1 MTSLTQRE
9 ISALTITAPPPPPVA
24 GLARTP
30 TPQAS
35 STSLA
40 LVGWSV
46 HCGIATMG
54 TPRLRAS
61 SVEFQPQWVTKHPT
75 AGCASTANCGH
86 HATTTPPASSLKPAG
101 SFPCSEPLTTHR
113 NSCRES
119 LSPCAISAVCS
130 AERHAKLPKET
141 YTTDAAGLPS
151 SHRRQ
156 AASALSRSI
165 PCRPSPSGTVG
176 PTVRAF
182 MWSFNPSTTLR
193 HQKRFFTRS
202 VV

>member
-1 MTSLTQRE
+1 MPIYIIFKHIRTNPTV
-9 ISALTITAPPPPPVA
+9 TPGVG
-24 GLARTP
+24 GLVRP
-30 TPQAS
+30 LRHS
-35 STSLA
+35 HH
-40 LVGWSV
+40 G
-46 HCGIATMG
+46 H
-54 TPRLRAS
+54 PRLRAS

-86 HATTTPPASSLKPAG
+86 HATTTPPASSLK
-101 SFPCSEPLTTHR
+101 